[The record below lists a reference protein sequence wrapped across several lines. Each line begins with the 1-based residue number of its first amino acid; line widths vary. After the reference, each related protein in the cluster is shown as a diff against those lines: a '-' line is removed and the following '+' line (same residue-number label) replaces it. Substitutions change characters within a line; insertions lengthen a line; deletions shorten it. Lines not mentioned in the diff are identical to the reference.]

1 MNIINTFIEGLKI
14 IELNKITDNRGYFL
28 NLFEKDSYFKNLID
42 IEVSQINC
50 SFNYKKGTLRG
61 LHFQKELFSEAKII
75 SCLKG
80 KIFDVAV
87 DLRKN
92 SLTYGQWFGIELSE
106 NKNKIL
112 YIPKGFAHGFQT
124 LVNNTEVMY
133 FMSGK
138 YSRKSES
145 GLVWNDPLL
154 KIKWPLKPT
163 VISEKDK
170 KLSKFKKAK

>member
-1 MNIINTFIEGLKI
+1 MNVINTFIQGLKI
-14 IELNKITDNRGYFL
+14 IELNKINDKRGFFL
-28 NLFEKDSYFKNLID
+28 NLFEKDFYLKNLID
-42 IEVSQINC
+42 IELSQVNF

-61 LHFQKELFSEAKII
+61 LHFQKEPFSEAKII

-92 SLTYGQWFGIELSE
+92 SLTYGQWHGIELSE

-124 LVNNTEVMY
+124 LINNTEVMY

-138 YSRKSES
+138 YSKKNES

-170 KLSKFKKAK
+170 KLSKFKIAK